1 MYPPIVREKFEKF
14 LVSRNPVIS
23 DMFDNIVPETKE
35 RWTKKFNNYT
45 PALSTELKLNGRRMN
60 NFMVGSDPEFCFV
73 DPNYTNQKVAAAHFG
88 MRPALAM
95 GADQN
100 QRLVELR
107 PAPAVSVVEHVAGI
121 LSALR
126 WMVRIYPTCVPYQ
139 WRAGAYHAGDG
150 LGGHVHFGRKRN
162 TRDDEVE
169 GLDGLA
175 RTFRVLNVF
184 PNDEWRRRSNG
195 DERHQVYGA
204 YGDYRK
210 QAHGYEYRTL
220 PSWLTSPLLAFAVIT
235 ASKLVV
241 LDPSI
246 SKHWVG
252 KATPAQALQNLIN
265 LCKLYAGRDD
275 DALILHDILLKKRLM
290 SHSQLGLGASC
301 FKEAWGLKNAPV
313 EAGNFPVVPAMIRPA
328 TEEIAQMHEFL
339 TKGTELTFYKAP
351 VNFVSSIPKDYLW
364 LYPQIPQVARAGI
377 GDFFHDLVVHNKGSF
392 NVMYRDREGGSSFPS
407 KLVNPNSELGKQ
419 LRDEFNMYPNGDNQE
434 FLISTSILGN
444 LAQMRTL
451 KRILVKSGLFPIW
464 TIDTVKADSYT
475 DFLERVKLPAPA
487 TPYVKTFKET
497 IL

>member
-1 MYPPIVREKFEKF
+1 MYPPIIREKFEKF

-23 DMFDNIVPETKE
+23 DVFDNIAPETTQ
-35 RWTKKFNNYT
+35 RWTKKFQDYA

-73 DPNYTNQKVAAAHFG
+73 DPNYTNQKIAASHFG

-126 WMVRIYPTCVPYQ
+126 WMVRIYPTCIPYQ
-139 WRAGAYHAGDG
+139 WKAGAYHAGDG

-175 RTFRVLNVF
+175 RTFRILNVF

-195 DERHQVYGA
+195 DERHQIYGA

-220 PSWLTSPLLAFAVIT
+220 PSWLTSPTLAFAVIT

-241 LDPSI
+241 LDPSVT
-246 SKHWVG
+246 KHWAA
-252 KATPAQALQNLIN
+252 KSTPTQALQNLIN

-275 DALILHDILLKKRLM
+275 DALILYDILLKKRLL
-290 SHSQLGLGASC
+290 SHSQLGMGALC
-301 FKEAWGLKNAPV
+301 FKEAWGLKDAPIEV
-313 EAGNFPVVPAMIRPA
+313 TNFPVIPAMISPA
-328 TEEIAQMHEFL
+328 TEEITQMHEFL
-339 TKGTELTFYKAP
+339 TKGTELAFYKAP
-351 VNFVSSIPKDYLW
+351 VNFTSSIPKNFCW
-364 LYPQIPQVARAGI
+364 LYPQIPQIARAGI
-377 GDFFHDLVVHNKGSF
+377 GDFFHDLVIHNNAEFGI
-392 NVMYRDREGGSSFPS
+392 MYRDRDGGSYFPR
-407 KLVNPNSELGKQ
+407 KWVDQKSELGKQ
-419 LRDEFNMYPNGDNQE
+419 LMNEFNMYPHTDNNE
-434 FLISTSILGN
+434 LMISTSILGN
-444 LAQMRTL
+444 LAQMRAL
-451 KRILVKSGLFPIW
+451 KRIILKSGVFPIW
-464 TIDTVKADSYT
+464 TIDTVKSDSYT
-475 DFLERVKLPAPA
+475 DFLERVTLPAPITKA
-487 TPYVKTFKET
+487 EKTFKET